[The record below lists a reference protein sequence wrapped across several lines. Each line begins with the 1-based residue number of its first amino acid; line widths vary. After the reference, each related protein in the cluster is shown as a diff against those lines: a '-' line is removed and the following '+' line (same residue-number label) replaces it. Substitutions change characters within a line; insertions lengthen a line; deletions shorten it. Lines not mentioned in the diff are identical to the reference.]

1 MKAPPFDYAK
11 PTSLDEVFRLMA
23 EHGDQA
29 RLLAGGQTLLA
40 TLNMRLS
47 EPSLLIDIAGIAEL
61 KGISVKS
68 SMLSIGAL
76 VTHSE
81 IEASALVA
89 EHAPLLTAAA
99 PHIAHRAIRNLGTW
113 GGSIAYADP
122 AAEWPTCLV
131 ALEGTVVLRSALG
144 ERRVAAKDFFID
156 LYTTALAEG
165 ELVTACEVPL
175 RVQADVFVFDELAR
189 RHGDYAIVGMA
200 LAAQRSAPTSAT
212 ATTATAIANMPSPSL
227 TRTRL
232 VFLGMGNTPV
242 RALRCEALLQSRPL
256 TPELIDTAMAAL
268 KRELHPM
275 ADLTNS
281 VDTKRHLASVLARRA
296 LTHLMRQ
303 SAVA

>member
-11 PTSLDEVFRLMA
+11 PTSLDEVFALMA
-23 EHGDQA
+23 AHGDQA

-47 EPSLLIDIAGIAEL
+47 EPTILIDIGGIAEL
-61 KGISVKS
+61 KGISVQGG
-68 SMLSIGAL
+68 MLSIGAL

-122 AAEWPTCLV
+122 AAEWPACLV
-131 ALEGTVVLRSALG
+131 ALEGTVVLRSAQG

-175 RVQADVFVFDELAR
+175 RCDADVFVFDELAR

-200 LAAQRSAPTSAT
+200 LAARRNSA
-212 ATTATAIANMPSPSL
+212 SL
-227 TRTRL
+227 TDGLTAGLTAGLTNARL

-242 RALRCEALLQSRPL
+242 RAPRCEALLQSKPL
-256 TPELIDTAMAAL
+256 TPELIDAAMASL

-281 VDTKRHLASVLARRA
+281 IDTKRHLASVLARRA
-296 LTHLMRQ
+296 LTSLMRQ
-303 SAVA
+303 QATV